1 MKIHPTRV
9 PLLTFLMMGLLST
22 MTGAT
27 PERAETIYKQLCF
40 NCHGVHFDGGI
51 GPSLKDSYWRH
62 GDSPEDILKAINK
75 GIPGTEMIG
84 YEAVF
89 PEEDRLALRDLILA
103 QHEGLR
109 GVVRY
114 VYPRAPFQGKRL
126 SPELFDKIKP
136 LSETRLPENVY
147 YFERKGDGILRGKS
161 KLYIKEAGQ
170 YHFSIRNIGRTSIFI
185 NGKEVHYSDEKTPKD
200 THINKTFDLQPGIH
214 HLEVL
219 HEEKTTHSY
228 RFSGF
233 LLHKGGKRWPL
244 HGRSLEGNVPKVI
257 TAGTE
262 AKVIRKWIA
271 GLPPRTLLCL
281 LPNKVLVAYNPVEG
295 KILAAWHSASINQTP
310 SLTDRSQKPS
320 EIRGEPVPDAARDI
334 LQTDSLRLL
343 YYEMQMDTVHLVSLS
358 KGKEKTVMIS
368 PKGQQSFK
376 VTIR

>member
-1 MKIHPTRV
+1 MKITPSRV
-9 PLLTFLMMGLLST
+9 SCLTILTLGFLST
-22 MTGAT
+22 ANGAT

-40 NCHGVHFDGGI
+40 NCHGIHFDGGI

-62 GDSPEDILKAINK
+62 GDSPEAILKAINK

-109 GVVRY
+109 GVVRH
-114 VYPRAPFQGKRL
+114 VYPRAPFKGKRL
-126 SPELFDKIKP
+126 SPDLFDNVKP

-147 YFERKGDGILRGKS
+147 YFKRQGDGILRGKS

-170 YHFSIRNIGRTSIFI
+170 YHFSIRNIGRTSIFL

-200 THINKTFDLQPGIH
+200 THVNKTFNLQPGIH
-214 HLEVL
+214 DLEVL

-262 AKVIRKWIA
+262 AKVIRKWIS

-281 LPNKVLVAYNPVEG
+281 LPNKVLVAYNPAEG

-320 EIRGEPVPDAARDI
+320 EIRGEPVPDVARNI
-334 LQTDSLRLL
+334 LETDSLRFLH
-343 YYEMQMDTVHLVSLS
+343 YEMHKDTVHLVSLA
-358 KGKEKTVMIS
+358 GGDERTVMIS
-368 PKGQQSFK
+368 PEGPTSFK
-376 VTIR
+376 VTVR